1 VSLTLK
7 DIAKGL
13 MKGELPVMAEGEL
26 AEERMKMCRVCPH
39 FKSIAHQCDLCG
51 CFLDLKTKLLA
62 ASCPIDKW

>member
-13 MKGELPVMAEGEL
+13 MKGELPAMAEGEL
-26 AEERMKMCRVCPH
+26 ATERLKMCETCPH
-39 FKSIAHQCDLCG
+39 FKKIARQCDLCG